1 MELKKLKCNQC
12 ETVADVHLLPGQ
24 AIYRCKSCGKLTR
37 VVESEEKKAKPKR
50 KRKTKNG

>member
-12 ETVADVHLLPGQ
+12 EIVADVHLLPGQ

-37 VVESEEKKAKPKR
+37 VVEYKEADEKPKR
-50 KRKTKNG
+50 KRKKKNG